1 MSDAMT
7 RVLAQSVQ
15 ALTPAKAPK
24 APRKRAARPS
34 PSVNPSRPKE
44 MPVTE
49 DRTLDL
55 PALSAEEL
63 AGPLGRT
70 LPRLDPT
77 ATPGEAVEALHQE
90 TLRQARVALRPS
102 NRNPVA
108 SRAAAAA
115 AQQVLLAQ
123 VPRLPQAPA
132 APAEAAAPVEPV
144 VSAAGG
150 YTKTRLGTLVLVGN
164 VGASKQI
171 LAKRVAGRDLVEFSF
186 AARTLGH
193 TEPTWYRC
201 TLWEGAEETLDLI
214 RQGTYLQLKG
224 QAVQSQSH
232 RTGKVF
238 LDVTVQRLAEGPVK
252 GQQLSVA
259 GAHGAV
265 PQEPQTKGYFRRLW
279 DALRGR

>member
-1 MSDAMT
+1 MSDALHPT
-7 RVLAQSVQ
+7 
-15 ALTPAKAPK
+15 ALVPVK

-44 MPVTE
+44 MPVTA

-55 PALSAEEL
+55 PALTAEEL

-77 ATPGEAVEALHQE
+77 ATPDEAVEALHQE

-123 VPRLPQAPA
+123 LPQ
-132 APAEAAAPVEPV
+132 APAEAAAPAEPV

-252 GQQLSVA
+252 GQPLSVA

>member
-7 RVLAQSVQ
+7 RALAQPPV
-15 ALTPAKAPK
+15 PVK

-34 PSVNPSRPKE
+34 PSVNPTKSSKE
-44 MPVTE
+44 QPVTA

-55 PALSAEEL
+55 PPLSAEEL

-70 LPRLDPT
+70 VPAFADAREAAL
-77 ATPGEAVEALHQE
+77 AEAVASAQPASAPQQDVLSGVPGI
-90 TLRQARVALRPS
+90 TAS
-102 NRNPVA
+102 N
-108 SRAAAAA
+108 
-115 AQQVLLAQ
+115 
-123 VPRLPQAPA
+123 
-132 APAEAAAPVEPV
+132 
-144 VSAAGG
+144 G

-232 RTGKVF
+232 RTGRVF

-259 GAHGAV
+259 GTV
-265 PQEPQTKGYFRRLW
+265 PTAPKGYFRRLW